1 MEFFISMEA
10 GSGATYAQ
18 QLQVA
23 QAAEE
28 LGFGGIFRSD
38 HYLDHRPGRTADTA
52 TDVWV
57 TLAGLA
63 RETRRI
69 RLGSLLSCAAYRS
82 PAVLAA
88 MVAQVDD
95 MSAGRV
101 ELGLG
106 AGWFAAEHDALGVPF
121 RTARERFA
129 ALEEQLRIVRGL
141 WQARPDRPY
150 GYEGRHHRVVAHPG
164 VATRQRPRPPLV
176 VGGRGTRR
184 TPMIAARYAD
194 EHNIARPSL
203 HDAETAIAGARRACR
218 AVGRDP
224 ASLRHSVLLRLH
236 CAPTRHHTGTG
247 TGLPPGAAGHAAA
260 SVAGDPA
267 SVLARLAAYAALGVT
282 RVYHQVVDFGDLRPL
297 ELLAREVLPAV
308 RALKAGES
316 R

>member
-1 MEFFISMEA
+1 MTGGAGVEFFISMEPQC
-10 GSGATYAQ
+10 GATYAQ
-18 QLQVA
+18 QLRVA

-28 LGFGGIFRSD
+28 LGFGGVFRSD
-38 HYLDHRPGRTADTA
+38 HFLDHRPGSTAGGVT

-69 RLGSLLSCAAYRS
+69 RLGSLLTCAAYRP

-106 AGWFAAEHDALGVPF
+106 AGWFAAEHEALGIPL
-121 RTARERFA
+121 RAARERFA
-129 ALEEQLRIVRGL
+129 VLEEQLQLVRRL
-141 WQARPDRPY
+141 WQERPDR
-150 GYEGRHHRVVAHPG
+150 RS
-164 VATRQRPRPPLV
+164 TPPLV

-184 TPMIAARYAD
+184 TPLIAARYAD
-194 EHNIARPSL
+194 EHNIARPSVR
-203 HDAETAIAGARRACR
+203 DARTAVEAARRACR
-218 AVGRDP
+218 TVGRDP

-236 CAPTRHHTGTG
+236 CTGG
-247 TGLPPGAAGHAAA
+247 SGAGESGAAGT
-260 SVAGDPA
+260 VAGDP
-267 SVLARLAAYAALGVT
+267 SQVVERLAAYAALGVT
-282 RVYHQVVDFGDLRPL
+282 RVYHQVVDFDDLRHL

-308 RALKAGES
+308 SAMKGGES

>member
-1 MEFFISMEA
+1 MEFFISMEPQC
-10 GSGATYAQ
+10 GATYAQ

-28 LGFGGIFRSD
+28 LGFGGVFRSD
-38 HYLDHRPGRTADTA
+38 HFLDHRPGRTADGVT

-63 RETRRI
+63 RETRRV
-69 RLGSLLSCAAYRS
+69 RLGSLLTCAAYRP

-106 AGWFAAEHDALGVPF
+106 AGWSAAEHAALGIAL
-121 RTARERFA
+121 RTPRERFA
-129 ALEEQLRIVRGL
+129 VLEEQLRVVRRL
-141 WQARPDRPY
+141 WQARPGRRP
-150 GYEGRHHRVVAHPG
+150 
-164 VATRQRPRPPLV
+164 TPPLV

-184 TPMIAARYAD
+184 TPLIAARYAD
-194 EHNIARPSL
+194 EHNIARPSVQ
-203 HDAETAIAGARRACR
+203 DARAAVEGARRACR
-218 AVGRDP
+218 TVGRDP

-236 CAPTRHHTGTG
+236 CTAQSRNCGIRTGESD
-247 TGLPPGAAGHAAA
+247 AAGT
-260 SVAGDPA
+260 VAGDPA
-267 SVLARLAAYAALGVT
+267 QVVERLAAYAALGVT
-282 RVYHQVVDFGDLRPL
+282 RVYHQVVDFGDLGHL

-308 RALKAGES
+308 LAMKGGES

>member
-1 MEFFISMEA
+1 MTGGAGVQFFLSMEPQC
-10 GSGATYAQ
+10 GATYAQ
-18 QLQVA
+18 QLRVA

-28 LGFGGIFRSD
+28 LGFGGVFRSD
-38 HYLDHRPGRTADTA
+38 HFLDHRPGSTAGTVT

-69 RLGSLLSCAAYRS
+69 RLGSLLTCAAYRP

-106 AGWFAAEHDALGVPF
+106 AGWFAAEHEALGIPL
-121 RTARERFA
+121 RAARERFA
-129 ALEEQLRIVRGL
+129 VLEEQLQIVRRL
-141 WQARPDRPY
+141 WQERPDR
-150 GYEGRHHRVVAHPG
+150 
-164 VATRQRPRPPLV
+164 RPMPPLV

-184 TPMIAARYAD
+184 TPLIAARYAD
-194 EHNIARPSL
+194 EHNIARPSVQ
-203 HDAETAIAGARRACR
+203 DARTAVEAARRACR
-218 AVGRDP
+218 TMGRDP

-236 CAPTRHHTGTG
+236 CTGG
-247 TGLPPGAAGHAAA
+247 SGAGERGAGERGAAGT
-260 SVAGDPA
+260 VAGDP
-267 SVLARLAAYAALGVT
+267 SQVVERLAAYAALGVT
-282 RVYHQVVDFGDLRPL
+282 RVYHQVVDFGDLRHL

-308 RALKAGES
+308 LAMKGGEC

>member
-1 MEFFISMEA
+1 MEFFISMEPQC
-10 GSGATYAQ
+10 GATYAQ
-18 QLQVA
+18 QLRVA

-28 LGFGGIFRSD
+28 LGFGGVFRSD
-38 HYLDHRPGRTADTA
+38 HFLDHRPGSTAGGVT

-69 RLGSLLSCAAYRS
+69 RLGSLLTCAAYRP

-106 AGWFAAEHDALGVPF
+106 AGWFAAEHEALGIPL
-121 RTARERFA
+121 RAGRERFA
-129 ALEEQLRIVRGL
+129 VLEEQLQIVRRL
-141 WQARPDRPY
+141 WQERSDRRP
-150 GYEGRHHRVVAHPG
+150 
-164 VATRQRPRPPLV
+164 TPPLV

-184 TPMIAARYAD
+184 TPLIAARYAD
-194 EHNIARPSL
+194 EHNIARPSVQ
-203 HDAETAIAGARRACR
+203 DARTAVEAARRACR
-218 AVGRDP
+218 TVGRDP

-236 CAPTRHHTGTG
+236 CTAETRTAESRTAESRTGG
-247 TGLPPGAAGHAAA
+247 SGAGERGAAGT
-260 SVAGDPA
+260 VAGDP
-267 SVLARLAAYAALGVT
+267 SQVVERLAAYAALGVT
-282 RVYHQVVDFGDLRPL
+282 RVYHQVVDFGDLRHL

-308 RALKAGES
+308 LAMKGGE
-316 R
+316 RR